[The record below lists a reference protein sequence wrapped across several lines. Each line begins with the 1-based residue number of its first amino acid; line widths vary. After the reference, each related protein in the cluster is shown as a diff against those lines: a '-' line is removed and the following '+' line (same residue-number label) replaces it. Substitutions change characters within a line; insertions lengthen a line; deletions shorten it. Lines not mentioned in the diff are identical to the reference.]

1 MSKEIERKQK
11 LIEKYKERPVSTY
24 IQVDAWCNV
33 EPGDCYVDP
42 DNDNDWICWGITEEC
57 MRTENGIRILISKEI
72 YNKSNGKENLIRLL
86 EKVLKHIKSTDGA
99 LEIQQGNYLVQR

>member
-1 MSKEIERKQK
+1 
-11 LIEKYKERPVSTY
+11 
-24 IQVDAWCNV
+24 
-33 EPGDCYVDP
+33 
-42 DNDNDWICWGITEEC
+42 

-99 LEIQQGNYLVQR
+99 LEIQQGSYLVQR